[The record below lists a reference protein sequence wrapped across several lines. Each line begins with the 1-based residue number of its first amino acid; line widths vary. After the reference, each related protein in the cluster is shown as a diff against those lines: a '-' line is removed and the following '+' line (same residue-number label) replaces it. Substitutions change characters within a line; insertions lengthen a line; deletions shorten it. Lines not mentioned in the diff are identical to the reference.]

1 MEILFHYGKSQN
13 KTMTDIFDE
22 LMEYLCSSPMSQW
35 NLKNNAKGF
44 IELKKEEFKNHSLG
58 NHTDPEHFYSLTGC

>member
-1 MEILFHYGKSQN
+1 
-13 KTMTDIFDE
+13 MTDIFDE